1 MGFSSTPE
9 PRLCFD
15 FQYMLITFGDMGY
28 FVFVTDSSLV
38 LSALLRFFFSC
49 LLSFS
54 LALKEIWELK
64 EFINFPTDRLKFLWE
79 CLDSVLAKKA
89 RLTC

>member
-38 LSALLRFFFSC
+38 LSALLRFFF
-49 LLSFS
+49 LSSFVLFS
-54 LALKEIWELK
+54 SEGNLGTERIHKLS
-64 EFINFPTDRLKFLWE
+64 DRQTE
-79 CLDSVLAKKA
+79 VLMGMFG
-89 RLTC
+89 